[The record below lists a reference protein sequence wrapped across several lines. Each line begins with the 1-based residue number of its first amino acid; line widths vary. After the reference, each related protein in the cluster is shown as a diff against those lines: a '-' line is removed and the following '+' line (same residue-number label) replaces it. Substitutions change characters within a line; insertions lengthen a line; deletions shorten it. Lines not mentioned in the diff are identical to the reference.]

1 MLARTQA
8 AAAGTRE
15 EDGRLQDRAWVLT
28 TGVISYSVLLIVYRL
43 LCSLLVTLYLM
54 RLRRLSALTNAF
66 SLTMKKSRP
75 IFVFLDA
82 WGAGEYFRYLN
93 TWSYILHL
101 LLLLLHLHM
110 TNDGGDQGR
119 GEASVRVCGHC
130 GQWHAGL
137 SLVHGLVTWPPAV
150 LWLVSWAPRV
160 PVQTAASVESRKS
173 SSGQN
178 ISPKMQE
185 FNFLTLTNLREN
197 GLKISSVLS

>member
-28 TGVISYSVLLIVYRL
+28 TGVISYCVLLIVYRL

-93 TWSYILHL
+93 TWSYILYL
-101 LLLLLHLHM
+101 LLLLLILYFASAATATASSH
-110 TNDGGDQGR
+110 DQWWWWPGAWR
-119 GEASVRVCGHC
+119 GKC
-130 GQWHAGL
+130 
-137 SLVHGLVTWPPAV
+137 
-150 LWLVSWAPRV
+150 PRV
-160 PVQTAASVESRKS
+160 WPLRSVACWPLIGPQPGHVTPSCPLIGQLS
-173 SSGQN
+173 SSCSCADCSLGG
-178 ISPKMQE
+178 ITEVKFRPKH
-185 FNFLTLTNLREN
+185 F
-197 GLKISSVLS
+197 S